1 MGDSNEELIIV
12 LCTFSVMNCYLT
24 DGGFCFRVDR
34 LNEMPIPV
42 FKLVH
47 ETKGSTDILYE
58 FEIFPAACLEK
69 MHAGAMGVTFHLL

>member
-1 MGDSNEELIIV
+1 MDF
-12 LCTFSVMNCYLT
+12 FS
-24 DGGFCFRVDR
+24 RVDR

-58 FEIFPAACLEK
+58 FEISPSSLLRKDANRGQNECL
-69 MHAGAMGVTFHLL
+69 L